1 MTVKV
6 QKDASGRQPDVTG
19 VCRNV
24 KKALHE
30 GMAIGSWL
38 TASPEADVREATL
51 HAYMR
56 SFAAND
62 HRFEGLTAVSAAFCR
77 NPGRVELPNS
87 Q

>member
-1 MTVKV
+1 
-6 QKDASGRQPDVTG
+6 
-19 VCRNV
+19 
-24 KKALHE
+24 
-30 GMAIGSWL
+30 MAIGSWL

-56 SFAAND
+56 FFAAND